1 MQRLVCILAT
11 CFAVISSQVS
21 AQQPDETEY
30 LSERDWQ
37 IPITLSE
44 PIRREATLLTLYV
57 STDQGKS
64 WRKESTAKPTDEFF
78 KYVAPGDGNYW
89 FSVSFVNRSGQTVP
103 ARDSDLQP
111 QLRIVVDTRRPDV
124 KLQTIE
130 RQGNQVT
137 VAWDVKD
144 EHLDLTTLQLQ
155 YKAKDSSA
163 WHAIA
168 LSSGM
173 ANGTKQIDVGT
184 PGPVTLR
191 LSVKDRAGNTGEE
204 QTDVLAA
211 QMTTSAMQPPS
222 NQTGGNSTP
231 VLPSFPAPTPP
242 ALTTSN
248 NPAPAV
254 HQTLPKTESNLPV
267 PLAGGGNNTATSPA
281 PPSFGTTKP
290 ANDGFKPVTGSPPWN
305 NSAANAGAGQGGYS
319 GRTRTQ
325 AGNIQWTNS
334 LHLDL
339 DFELKA
345 GPSGIGVVELYYTL
359 DAGKT
364 WQLMERREDAKP
376 PFSIDVPGEGIYGFT
391 MVAKNKVGMGR
402 PAPTPGEAP
411 EIRVGVDITAPVCEL
426 ITPVEAVPGRRDMV
440 AIKWS
445 AMDNNLAS
453 TPVKL
458 EWADNPNGPWQVV
471 VERTTNTGNYLWR
484 VPGNIPPQVFLKLE
498 VYDMAGNVGAYVTRE
513 PVIVDLQEPEVKLK
527 ALLPAKK

>member
-1 MQRLVCILAT
+1 
-11 CFAVISSQVS
+11 
-21 AQQPDETEY
+21 
-30 LSERDWQ
+30 
-37 IPITLSE
+37 
-44 PIRREATLLTLYV
+44 
-57 STDQGKS
+57 
-64 WRKESTAKPTDEFF
+64 
-78 KYVAPGDGNYW
+78 
-89 FSVSFVNRSGQTVP
+89 
-103 ARDSDLQP
+103 
-111 QLRIVVDTRRPDV
+111 
-124 KLQTIE
+124 
-130 RQGNQVT
+130 
-137 VAWDVKD
+137 
-144 EHLDLTTLQLQ
+144 
-155 YKAKDSSA
+155 
-163 WHAIA
+163 
-168 LSSGM
+168 
-173 ANGTKQIDVGT
+173 
-184 PGPVTLR
+184 
-191 LSVKDRAGNTGEE
+191 
-204 QTDVLAA
+204 
-211 QMTTSAMQPPS
+211 
-222 NQTGGNSTP
+222 
-231 VLPSFPAPTPP
+231 
-242 ALTTSN
+242 
-248 NPAPAV
+248 
-254 HQTLPKTESNLPV
+254 
-267 PLAGGGNNTATSPA
+267 
-281 PPSFGTTKP
+281 
-290 ANDGFKPVTGSPPWN
+290 
-305 NSAANAGAGQGGYS
+305 
-319 GRTRTQ
+319 
-325 AGNIQWTNS
+325 
-334 LHLDL
+334 LDL